1 MGGVPGADHTLGWG
15 WPEAPG
21 HHARLWSPHGSGNTD
36 HGQALRSPSKE
47 LGRKV
52 SPGGFPPAFIN
63 QNYFS
68 STHRAHFTQITA
80 FLKKSSVKIKAGPE
94 AKMKAVLLRGNLH
107 RL

>member
-1 MGGVPGADHTLGWG
+1 MLTTPWGGAGQ
-15 WPEAPG
+15 
-21 HHARLWSPHGSGNTD
+21 RLQDTMHVCGLPVEVGTPT
-36 HGQALRSPSKE
+36 RSPSKE